1 MSLALH
7 GFQLYNTEMN
17 TFVILFI
24 VSIIGMILMMSLRA
38 FELMTNRNI
47 ISENFRDM
55 TDRKI
60 IILWNKVSRYLN
72 VKKKKFNIFLEHIP
86 VFFARLLYIILKWGR
101 KKGDRFFNMVK
112 GKGALT
118 NRGSASFFLNS
129 IHEHKQSE
137 KK

>member
-1 MSLALH
+1 
-7 GFQLYNTEMN
+7 MN

-24 VSIIGMILMMSLRA
+24 VSIVVMVLMMILRS
-38 FELMTNRNI
+38 FELITGRNI
-47 ISENFRDM
+47 ISEKFRDI

-60 IILWNKVSRYLN
+60 IILWNKASRYLN
-72 VKKKKFNIFLEHIP
+72 ARKKEFHNFLDHIP
-86 VFFARLLYIILKWGR
+86 VFFARILYIILKWMR

-118 NRGSASFFLNS
+118 NKGSASFFLNS
-129 IHEHKQSE
+129 IHEHKKGE